1 MRSAVDSAYDV
12 LGWIKPS
19 MGVKHDGMKFS
30 TPDVDNDALSLV
42 NCAALVGGG
51 FWHNRCYLFISTT
64 KTPSWYSR
72 GQATWQAI
80 TTVHM
85 MVKLQ

>member
-1 MRSAVDSAYDV
+1 MHSAADSIYDL

-42 NCAALVGGG
+42 NCAVMFGGG
-51 FWHNRCYLFISTT
+51 FWYNKCGLVITT
-64 KTPSWYSR
+64 NNIPLWYNR
-72 GQATWQAI
+72 GQATWEAMN
-80 TTVHM
+80 TVHM